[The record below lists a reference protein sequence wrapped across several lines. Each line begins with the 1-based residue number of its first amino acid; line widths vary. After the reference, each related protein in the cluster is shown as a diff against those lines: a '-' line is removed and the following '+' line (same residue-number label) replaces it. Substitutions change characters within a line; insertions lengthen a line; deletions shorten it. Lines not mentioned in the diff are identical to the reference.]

1 MMLCMCSVWVLRLWW
16 YPHHNSHHNSHHNP
30 RNSSNTN
37 TNTNNRNNN
46 SVFIKLP
53 FVDDTQARKISGS
66 ARTSGLP
73 VRIAWT
79 NTKTLKNTLVRSA
92 LNPTPCPSGG
102 RRCHACH
109 AGLAGQCHSKNVV
122 YGLECSLCGDR
133 YIGETKRPL
142 RLRYNEH
149 LRDGTNKTRDT
160 PLGDHFAD
168 KHPQDNATDTTLAV
182 KIIRKCI
189 DEADRKIAESVAIRD
204 ATPTLNTYTA
214 SWPILRI
221 G

>member
-1 MMLCMCSVWVLRLWW
+1 MYELDCR
-16 YPHHNSHHNSHHNP
+16 
-30 RNSSNTN
+30 
-37 TNTNNRNNN
+37 
-46 SVFIKLP
+46 
-53 FVDDTQARKISGS
+53 
-66 ARTSGLP
+66 
-73 VRIAWT
+73 
-79 NTKTLKNTLVRSA
+79 
-92 LNPTPCPSGG
+92 
-102 RRCHACH
+102 
-109 AGLAGQCHSKNVV
+109 
-122 YGLECSLCGDR
+122 LCGDK

-149 LRDGTNKTRDT
+149 LRDATNKTADT

-221 G
+221 